1 MSKQAKKNPTA
12 AHFESSMK
20 ELEQIVLKL
29 ESGELELEES
39 LALFET
45 GMQHSQ
51 ACKQALE
58 KAAWARA
65 SRAFIETLAERAQ
78 ITGASLAPI

>member
-1 MSKQAKKNPTA
+1 MSKQAKNTPTA

-51 ACKQALE
+51 NCKQALE
-58 KAAWARA
+58 AAELKVRKLL
-65 SRAFIETLAERAQ
+65 EPGDEQ
-78 ITGASLAPI
+78 EAPEQ

>member
-1 MSKQAKKNPTA
+1 MSKPAKKAPTA

-58 KAAWARA
+58 AAELKVRNLLEAGDEPEA
-65 SRAFIETLAERAQ
+65 AEQ
-78 ITGASLAPI
+78 

>member
-1 MSKQAKKNPTA
+1 MSKQAQKAPTA

-51 ACKQALE
+51 ACKLALE
-58 KAAWARA
+58 AAELKVRNLL
-65 SRAFIETLAERAQ
+65 E
-78 ITGASLAPI
+78 TGAKSEAGEQ